1 MTEMTKEDFLAYE
14 AVRVSGVTNMWAVN
28 TVMELSGLSKE
39 QCLAIMKDYSALAD
53 KYLEVGKE

>member
-28 TVMELSGLSKE
+28 TVMELSGSSKE
-39 QCLAIMKDYSALAD
+39 QCLAIMKDYDVLAD